1 MSSIGDLRITVADV
15 NYLLGNAGSSKRL
28 HVTRSYNRVRIELL
42 DDNGGCDEIRA
53 IGPHDCLKFAE
64 GMQKAL
70 EVTVGW

>member
-42 DDNGGCDEIRA
+42 DDNGA
-53 IGPHDCLKFAE
+53 LE
-64 GMQKAL
+64 GMNQTNQMSL
-70 EVTVGW
+70 IDLI